1 MIIWLTGL
9 SGSGKT
15 TVNKIL
21 QQLLIKK
28 KIDTIMIDGDVVRE
42 LYGNDL
48 KFHESDRIKQIK
60 RIQNLAKI
68 FDKSKRIVLVSAL
81 YSNQSLLKNN
91 RKNFKKYFEVYL
103 KAPISILK
111 KRDIKNLYKP
121 ALKNKIK
128 NVVGVDIKWNEP
140 NNSDLVFDQSKKIN
154 PDRIAK
160 TIFKK
165 ITNDKN

>member
-21 QQLLIKK
+21 QQLLIK

-60 RIQNLAKI
+60 E
-68 FDKSKRIVLVSAL
+68 DPESA
-81 YSNQSLLKNN
+81 
-91 RKNFKKYFEVYL
+91 
-103 KAPISILK
+103 
-111 KRDIKNLYKP
+111 
-121 ALKNKIK
+121 
-128 NVVGVDIKWNEP
+128 
-140 NNSDLVFDQSKKIN
+140 
-154 PDRIAK
+154 
-160 TIFKK
+160 
-165 ITNDKN
+165 

>member
-9 SGSGKT
+9 SGSGKS

-28 KIDTIMIDGDVVRE
+28 NIDTIMIDGDVLRE

-48 KFHESDRIKQIK
+48 KFNENDRKKQIK
-60 RIQNLAKI
+60 RIQKLAC
-68 FDKSKRIVLVSAL
+68 FFEKSKRIVLVSAL
-81 YSNQSLLKNN
+81 YSNQNILKKN
-91 RKNFKKYFEVYL
+91 RKIFKKYLEVYL
-103 KAPISILK
+103 KAPISVLK
-111 KRDIKNLYKP
+111 IRDIKNLYKL

-140 NNSDLVFDQSKKIN
+140 KNPDLVFDQSKKIN
-154 PDRIAK
+154 PNKIAK
-160 TIFKK
+160 TILDK
-165 ITNDKN
+165 IINE

>member
-28 KIDTIMIDGDVVRE
+28 IDTIMIDGDVVRE

-48 KFHESDRIKQIK
+48 TYESDRIKQIK

-91 RKNFKKYFEVYL
+91 RKNFKN
-103 KAPISILK
+103 ILK
-111 KRDIKNLYKP
+111 FI
-121 ALKNKIK
+121 
-128 NVVGVDIKWNEP
+128 
-140 NNSDLVFDQSKKIN
+140 
-154 PDRIAK
+154 
-160 TIFKK
+160 
-165 ITNDKN
+165 

>member
-1 MIIWLTGL
+1 
-9 SGSGKT
+9 
-15 TVNKIL
+15 
-21 QQLLIKK
+21 
-28 KIDTIMIDGDVVRE
+28 MIDGDVVRE